1 MKALK
6 IKYLKGA
13 FTVFALCLIGTVS
26 AAPNGNGEEK
36 DDAKNT
42 TPVETKKADSYYF
55 KFNGSPGQET
65 DETLWEQ
72 TDNPGAE
79 ACSGANDGCLIEV
92 DGDFTTTNS
101 SNERI
106 LTQPVPVVNASGHL
120 NPDTSSSMILSAS
133 NRNP

>member
-1 MKALK
+1 MATLK

-13 FTVFALCLIGTVS
+13 ITVFALCLIGTVS
-26 AAPNGNGEEK
+26 AAPNGNGDEK
-36 DDAKNT
+36 KNT
-42 TPVETKKADSYYF
+42 TSAETKKADSYYF

-79 ACSGANDGCLIEV
+79 DCSGANDGCLIEV
-92 DGDFTTTNS
+92 EESFTTTNS
-101 SNERI
+101 SNERV
-106 LTQPVPVVNASGHL
+106 LTQPVPVINSAGHL

-133 NRNP
+133 NKNP